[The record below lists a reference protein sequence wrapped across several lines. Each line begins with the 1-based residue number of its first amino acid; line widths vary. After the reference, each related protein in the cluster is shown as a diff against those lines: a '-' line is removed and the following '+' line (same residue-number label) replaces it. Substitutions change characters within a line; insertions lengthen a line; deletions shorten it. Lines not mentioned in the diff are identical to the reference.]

1 MADVTQIE
9 RELLGLPPVERE
21 RLALR
26 AWESLIENGEAASD
40 PNIDP
45 AGLELAN
52 KREEELE
59 HGEVDALGEEEF
71 RRRTGGV
78 NEG

>member
-9 RELLGLPPVERE
+9 RELLGLPPAQRE
-21 RLALR
+21 RLALK
-26 AWESLIENGEAASD
+26 AWESLVENEEAASD

-45 AGLELAN
+45 EGLELASE
-52 KREEELE
+52 RDTELDR
-59 HGEVDALGEEEF
+59 GEADTVSEEEF
-71 RRRTGGV
+71 RQRTGGV

>member
-1 MADVTQIE
+1 MANITEIE
-9 RELLGLPPVERE
+9 RELLGLPAAERE

-26 AWESLIENGEAASD
+26 AWESLVESGEAASD

-45 AGLELAN
+45 EGLELAN
-52 KREEELE
+52 ERDTELE
-59 HGEVDALGEEEF
+59 RGKVDAVEEKEF
-71 RRRTGGV
+71 RRRTGGM

>member
-1 MADVTQIE
+1 MADVTEIE
-9 RELLGLPPVERE
+9 RELLGLPPAERE

-26 AWESLIENGEAASD
+26 AWESLVDNGEAASD
-40 PNIDP
+40 PSIDA

-52 KREEELE
+52 KREAELE
-59 HGEVDALGEEEF
+59 QGEVDAVEEEEF

>member
-9 RELLGLPPVERE
+9 RELLGLPPAERE

-26 AWESLIENGEAASD
+26 AWESLVENGEAASD

-45 AGLELAN
+45 EGLELAN
-52 KREEELE
+52 ERDSELDR
-59 HGEVDALGEEEF
+59 GEVDAVEEEEF
-71 RRRTGGV
+71 RRRTGGM

>member
-1 MADVTQIE
+1 MADVTRIE
-9 RELLGLPPVERE
+9 RALLGLPPAERE

-26 AWESLIENGEAASD
+26 AWESLVESEEAASD

-45 AGLELAN
+45 EGLELAN
-52 KREEELE
+52 ERDTELDR
-59 HGEVDALGEEEF
+59 GEADAVSEEEF
-71 RRRTGGV
+71 RQWTGGV

>member
-1 MADVTQIE
+1 MADITEIE
-9 RELLGLPPVERE
+9 RELLCLPAAERE

-26 AWESLIENGEAASD
+26 AWESLIESKEAASD

-45 AGLELAN
+45 EGLELAN
-52 KREEELE
+52 ERDEELE
-59 HGEVDALGEEEF
+59 RGKVDALEEKEF
-71 RRRTGGV
+71 RRWTGGT

>member
-1 MADVTQIE
+1 MANITQIE
-9 RELLGLPPVERE
+9 RELLGLPAAERE

-26 AWESLIENGEAASD
+26 AWESLVESEEAASD

-45 AGLELAN
+45 DGLELAN
-52 KREEELE
+52 ERDKELE
-59 HGEVDALGEEEF
+59 RGEVDAVEEKEF
-71 RRRTGGV
+71 RRWTGGM